1 MDKRSIIIIQT
12 SMLLNIRLISK
23 PDTENYKKYYA
34 LETDCFPMN
43 HEREKR
49 KLLPKNKLQFCI
61 KKLKNRV

>member
-1 MDKRSIIIIQT
+1 MDKCYVFLVFSNFISIT
-12 SMLLNIRLISK
+12 SK

-49 KLLPKNKLQFCI
+49 KSLPKNKLQFCE
-61 KKLKNRV
+61 KP